1 MLNGK
6 TRLKIL
12 TLVAAAG
19 IATFTTI
26 GGVRFFGETLSSAAP
41 QEQKERLI
49 HRLPVENGEPIV
61 ITDIKVSRQS
71 ISFDHK
77 FLADDDWLKSLSF
90 TIKNRSDKR
99 ILALSFM
106 LWFPRPL
113 GSQDIGSTFVMS
125 YGNSEFHSR
134 KPNPQERLIGMGPG
148 QVANIQFS
156 PEEFRDLQFFLS
168 GLGYKTVEKVEFNI
182 NEVIFED
189 DTMWFGGRSF
199 QRDKN
204 NQWQKA
210 SSVGLNRAA
219 ALRFSSARASRQVHP
234 RYFEGLVRRGISR

>member
-1 MLNGK
+1 MLNRRISRK
-6 TRLKIL
+6 LF
-12 TLVAAAG
+12 TLVAATS
-19 IATFTTI
+19 IATFATI
-26 GGVRFFGETLSSAAP
+26 GGVRFFGESLSTAAP

-61 ITDIKVSRQS
+61 ITDIRVSRQS

-134 KPNPQERLIGMGPG
+134 KPNPHEPLTGITPG
-148 QVANIQFS
+148 QVSNIQFS
-156 PEEFRDLQFFLS
+156 PDEFRDLQAFLL
-168 GLGYKTVEKVEFNI
+168 GLGYKTVEKV
-182 NEVIFED
+182 IFEN
-189 DTMWFGGRSF
+189 DTMWFGGRIF